1 MPYEVIY
8 QKSDG
13 GVITIYS
20 GVVTDEDS
28 IQSLD
33 EKCSS
38 EERIKSYRY
47 ALTDCSNVTE
57 LKVTTDAVIRN
68 AEIAKSAF
76 AINSNIIFVAAVP
89 TDLLYG
95 LSRLWQAYADE
106 SNRRTK
112 VVRSREEAETW
123 LAGRM

>member
-1 MPYEVIY
+1 VPYEVIF

-20 GVVTDEDS
+20 GVVTDDDLL
-28 IQSLD
+28 QSAND
-33 EKCSS
+33 KCSS
-38 EERIKSYRY
+38 VEKIKSYRY

-57 LKVTTDAVIRN
+57 LKVTTDAVIKN

-89 TDLLYG
+89 TDLMYG
-95 LSRLWQAYADE
+95 LSRLWQVYADE
-106 SNRRTK
+106 SDRQTK
-112 VVRSREEAETW
+112 VVRSREEADIW
-123 LAGRM
+123 LAERL

>member
-1 MPYEVIY
+1 MPYEIIF

-20 GVVTDEDS
+20 GVVTDEDLL
-28 IQSLD
+28 QSAND
-33 EKCSS
+33 KCSS
-38 EERIKSYRY
+38 VEKIKSYRY

-57 LKVTTDAVIRN
+57 LRVTTEAVIRN

-95 LSRLWQAYADE
+95 LSRLWQAYADD
-106 SNRRTK
+106 SDRQTK
-112 VVRSREEAETW
+112 VVRSREEADIW
-123 LAGRM
+123 LAERL

>member
-1 MPYEVIY
+1 MPYEVIF

-20 GVVTDEDS
+20 GVVTDEDLL
-28 IQSLD
+28 QSAND
-33 EKCSS
+33 KCSS
-38 EERIKSYRY
+38 VEKIKSYRY

-57 LKVTTDAVIRN
+57 LKVTTDAVIKN

-89 TDLLYG
+89 TDLMYG
-95 LSRLWQAYADE
+95 LSRLWQVYADE
-106 SNRRTK
+106 SDGQTK
-112 VVRSREEAETW
+112 VVRSREEADIW
-123 LAGRM
+123 LAERL

>member
-1 MPYEVIY
+1 MPYEVNY
-8 QKSDG
+8 QEDG

-28 IQSLD
+28 VQSLD

-47 ALTDCSNVTE
+47 ALTDCTNVTE
-57 LKVTTDAVIRN
+57 FKVTTDEIIRN
-68 AEIAKSAF
+68 AEVSKYAF
-76 AINSNIIFVAAVP
+76 AVNSNILLVAVVP
-89 TDLLYG
+89 TDLMFG
-95 LSRLWQAYADE
+95 MSRLWQVYADE

-112 VVRSREEAETW
+112 IVRSREEAEIW

>member
-1 MPYEVIY
+1 MPYEVIF

-20 GVVTDEDS
+20 GVVTDEDLL
-28 IQSLD
+28 QSAND
-33 EKCSS
+33 KCSS
-38 EERIKSYRY
+38 VEKIKSYRY

-57 LKVTTDAVIRN
+57 LKVTTDAVIKN

-89 TDLLYG
+89 TDLMYG
-95 LSRLWQAYADE
+95 LSRLWQVYADE
-106 SNRRTK
+106 SDRQTK
-112 VVRSREEAETW
+112 VVRSREEADIW
-123 LAGRM
+123 LAERL